1 MVGRGSGQGAPSVP
15 ERGLGSCSRQGDW
28 HREEQG
34 SGTAEGSRGQEK
46 IPKPVLP
53 LVPGPQICPGAG
65 IFLPDPPACFW
76 AWACPWG
83 AWQRIWDRAALGE
96 WRSRLPPR
104 ALAGCWADRGRQTG
118 AEYLL
123 LPFPAGQRQLLPVS
137 GAPTPPLSVE
147 PLPSLGPVRGR
158 EVCKLGSGQAALVR
172 TPTPPPPP
180 QTPHL

>member
-76 AWACPWG
+76 GWACWG
-83 AWQRIWDRAALGE
+83 AWQRIWARAALGE

-123 LPFPAGQRQLLPVS
+123 LPFPAGHRQLCRAPPQP
-137 GAPTPPLSVE
+137 GA
-147 PLPSLGPVRGR
+147 VRGR
-158 EVCKLGSGQAALVR
+158 EMCKLGSGQAALVR
-172 TPTPPPPP
+172 TAIPPPPP